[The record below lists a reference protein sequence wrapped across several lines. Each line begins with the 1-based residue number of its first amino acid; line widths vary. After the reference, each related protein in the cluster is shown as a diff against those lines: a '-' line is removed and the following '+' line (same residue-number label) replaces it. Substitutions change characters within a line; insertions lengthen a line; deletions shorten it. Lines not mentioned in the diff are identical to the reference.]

1 MGFCLVVLG
10 IFIYNLK
17 HPVEKKFKER
27 SKEQRKE
34 RSIERLFS
42 VATTKASSPSLS
54 LPLSLS
60 PTSLSL
66 FPSFPLPLSPSFP
79 LSIAIQCTYI
89 SDYKCISDASNGNGS
104 EVSGGCPPH

>member
-27 SKEQRKE
+27 GQERRRE

-42 VATTKASSPSLS
+42 VATTKVWWIVCVTVCCTHVESV
-54 LPLSLS
+54 
-60 PTSLSL
+60 PTCHV
-66 FPSFPLPLSPSFP
+66 P
-79 LSIAIQCTYI
+79 
-89 SDYKCISDASNGNGS
+89 G
-104 EVSGGCPPH
+104 